1 MLEKDPSAWADTVWA
16 LLFSSALIAYMT
28 RLLDRVE
35 NRRVKSFVVETMEF
49 VICIGISFG
58 VYLTSTFFSFDERIA
73 WLLSVYLA
81 HKGTHYIFSRL
92 DVAADI
98 YIRRATKTTDE
109 EPPK

>member
-1 MLEKDPSAWADTVWA
+1 MLEKDPSDWA
-16 LLFSSALIAYMT
+16 LATWVLLMSSAIIAYVT
-28 RLLDRVE
+28 RLLDKIKSKK
-35 NRRVKSFVVETMEF
+35 VKSAIVEVLEF
-49 VICIGISFG
+49 IICVGISFG